1 MRRKPTRRR
10 RSAAQWAQLL
20 ASWDRTTTLPEDF
33 ARRHGVSPS
42 TLAWWC
48 WRFKRDASLAPPADA
63 MRFVRVD
70 LSEDTIPPPRDDWEF
85 SSPSGHTLR
94 VRGAIDAASLA
105 LVLDRMTAR
114 SAR

>member
-1 MRRKPTRRR
+1 MSRTPTRRG

-20 ASWDRTTTLPEDF
+20 ASWDRTTTLPADF
-33 ARRHGVSPS
+33 ARRHGVSPA

-48 WRFKRDASLAPPADA
+48 WRFKRDTALAPAPAA

-70 LSEDTIPPPRDDWEF
+70 LSDDAIPTTRDDWEF
-85 SSPSGHTLR
+85 SSPLGHTLR

-114 SAR
+114 SVR